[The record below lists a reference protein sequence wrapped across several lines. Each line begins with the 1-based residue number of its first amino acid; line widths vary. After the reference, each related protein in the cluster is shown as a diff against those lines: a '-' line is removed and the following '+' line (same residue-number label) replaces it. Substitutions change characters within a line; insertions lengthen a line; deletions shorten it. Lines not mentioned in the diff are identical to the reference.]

1 MTINVADMSKTVK
14 QFFCESA
21 DQTAKETTFVRR
33 ASKMTGSLW
42 LQMWV
47 LGLLETPQSALSHL
61 AEWCEDQWGL
71 QITAQGIHD
80 RLSDAAVAFM
90 KAMFA
95 LAITMFRQT
104 VPIPITLLTQFQA
117 VNVFDSTGI
126 SLPACLATLFPGSGG
141 DASPAALK
149 LQLVVDFLT
158 GTFRAIDVT
167 DGIHPDQRYA
177 NFLAPIAA
185 NSLNLFDLGYF
196 T

>member
-1 MTINVADMSKTVK
+1 MTLNIAEMSETVK
-14 QFFCESA
+14 QFFIESA
-21 DQTAKETTFVRR
+21 EQTAHDTTFVRR
-33 ASKMTGSLW
+33 KSKMTGSRW

-47 LGLLETPQSALSHL
+47 LGLLERPQSALSHL
-61 AEWCEDQWGL
+61 AEWCEDQWGV
-71 QITAQGIHD
+71 QISSQGIHD
-80 RLSDAAVAFM
+80 RLSDAAVTFM
-90 KAMFA
+90 NAMFA
-95 LAITMFRQT
+95 CAIALFRQT

-158 GTFRAIDVT
+158 GTFSAIDVT
-167 DGIHPDQRYA
+167 DGIHPDQTYA

-185 NSLNLFDLGYF
+185 NSLNLFDLG
-196 T
+196 